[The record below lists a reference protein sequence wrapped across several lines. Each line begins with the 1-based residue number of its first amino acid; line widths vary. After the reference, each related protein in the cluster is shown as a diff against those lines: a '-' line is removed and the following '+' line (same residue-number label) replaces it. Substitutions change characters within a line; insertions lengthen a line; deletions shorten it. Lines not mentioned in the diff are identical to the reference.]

1 MTENI
6 TLFLTLAILVIVSLA
21 VFRASKS
28 PYGTTPEIDIDKQL
42 GPIFASFEERSLNHL
57 TRHRDELRNSQ
68 TESLKLIQE
77 SMEKLATA
85 LREESRS
92 NRQDVEQGRDKLERA
107 LTTSLEGIKSEFK
120 GQGEKNERKMV
131 EVRETLQ
138 SEMEKLR
145 QGNEAKLEKMRETVD
160 EKLQSTLDQR
170 IGESFKQVSEHLRA
184 VQSGLGEM
192 KNLAT
197 GVGDLKKVLTNVK
210 NRGGWG
216 EVQLGRQLED
226 ILTKDQYE
234 QNVATRHGSSERV
247 EYAIKF
253 PGRIDG
259 ETVYLPI
266 DAKFPHED
274 YERLV
279 QAQENGALEE
289 FETASREIEKRIKA
303 EAEKINNKYINPP
316 VTTDFAIMYLPTEGL
331 YAEVIRRP
339 GLVYELQNKHR
350 VLVTG
355 PTTLMAILN
364 SLQMGFKTLA
374 IEKSTSEVWKILG
387 AVKTEFNK
395 YSKVWET
402 LDGHLTKAQNTVQ
415 TVATRSRA
423 LQRSLRGVESLT
435 TVEATNVL
443 RLSDL
448 VLDEETTDGSQGE
461 EAESND

>member
-1 MTENI
+1 MIQSINLVI
-6 TLFLTLAILVIVSLA
+6 TLLTLLLAIIIA
-21 VFRASKS
+21 VRIAKASKAQVQ
-28 PYGTTPEIDIDKQL
+28 EFEFEKQL
-42 GPIFASFEERSLNHL
+42 LPVMAAFEDRSLNHL
-57 TRHRDELRNSQ
+57 TRYKEEIRNSQ
-68 TESLKLIQE
+68 LESFKLIQE
-77 SMEKLATA
+77 TMSNLAST
-85 LREESRS
+85 LREE
-92 NRQDVEQGRDKLERA
+92 NRANRNDVEQGRQGLEK
-107 LTTSLEGIKSEFK
+107 TISSTLEGIKVEFK
-120 GQGEKNERKMV
+120 EQGDKNEKGMAD
-131 EVRETLQ
+131 VRQTLQ
-138 SEMEKLR
+138 AEMEKMR

-170 IGESFKQVSEHLRA
+170 IGESFKQVNDHLQA
-184 VQSGLGEM
+184 VYVGLGEM

-197 GVGDLKKVLTNVK
+197 RVGDLKKVLTNVK
-210 NRGGWG
+210 TRGGWG

-226 ILTKDQYE
+226 ILTNDQYE
-234 QNVATRHGSSERV
+234 QNVSVRHGSLERV
-247 EYAIKF
+247 EYAIKL
-253 PGRIDG
+253 PGRLDG
-259 ETVYLPI
+259 EIVYLPI

-279 QAQENGALEE
+279 QSQENGSLEE
-289 FETASREIEKRIKA
+289 VETASREIEKRIKS
-303 EAEKINNKYINPP
+303 EAEKINDKYINPP

-387 AVKTEFNK
+387 AVKTEFSK

-402 LDGHLTKAQNTVQ
+402 LDGHLSKAQNTVQ

-423 LQRSLRGVESLT
+423 LQRSLRGVESLSST
-435 TVEATNVL
+435 EASNVL
-443 RLSDL
+443 KLSDL
-448 VLDEETTDGSQGE
+448 VLDEEASSSE
-461 EAESND
+461 ESEPND

>member
-1 MTENI
+1 MLQTIN
-6 TLFLTLAILVIVSLA
+6 TLLAVSTLALLIVSILRTRKA
-21 VFRASKS
+21 TS
-28 PYGTTPEIDIDKQL
+28 PTPVDVDFSGAF
-42 GPIFASFEERSLNHL
+42 GPILATFEERSLNHL
-57 TRHRDELRNSQ
+57 TRHKDELRGSQ
-68 TESLKLIQE
+68 TENFKLIQE
-77 SMEKLATA
+77 SMEKLATS
-85 LREESRS
+85 LRDESRG
-92 NRQDVEQGRDKLERA
+92 NRQEAEQSRLSLERSIN
-107 LTTSLEGIKSEFK
+107 TTLEGFKSEFK
-120 GQGEKNERKMV
+120 DQAEKNERRIV

-138 SEMEKLR
+138 SEIEKMR

-160 EKLQSTLDQR
+160 EKLQSTLDKR
-170 IGESFKQVSEHLRA
+170 ISESFQQVSEHLRA

-197 GVGDLKKVLTNVK
+197 GVGDLKRVLTNVK

-226 ILTKDQYE
+226 MLTKDQYD
-234 QNVATRHGSSERV
+234 QNVAVRHGSNEKV
-247 EYAIKF
+247 EFAIKL

-259 ETVYLPI
+259 EVIYLPI

-279 QAQENGALEE
+279 QAIENGALEDVE
-289 FETASREIEKRIKA
+289 NASREIERRIKA
-303 EAEKINNKYINPP
+303 EAEKINEKYINPP

-339 GLVYELQNKHR
+339 GLVTELQNKHR

-387 AVKTEFNK
+387 AVKQELSK
-395 YSKVWET
+395 YSKVWEK
-402 LDGHLTKAQNTVQ
+402 LDVQITRAQNTVQ

-423 LQRSLRGVESLT
+423 LERSLKSVETLPA
-435 TVEATNVL
+435 VEGSNVL
-443 RLSDL
+443 HLADFIAEESDTD
-448 VLDEETTDGSQGE
+448 DEVDADE
-461 EAESND
+461 